1 MKNIITIIGIIGFQ
15 YMAISQSDS
24 TLITSANNSNCF
36 VEYSEELKEFI
47 PQHASKITC
56 REITITNLPPQT
68 NSVSVF
74 NIDFS
79 MTGSY
84 TFKIDSTLEIYPDKD
99 VYVEDMLTGQV
110 FDLKTSSSYSFKV
123 NRPIPDR
130 FVLHIDNMLARYFV
144 SSN

>member
-1 MKNIITIIGIIGFQ
+1 MKNIITIISIISLQ
-15 YMAISQSDS
+15 YMSIGQNDS
-24 TLITSANNSNCF
+24 TLIKSANNSNCF
-36 VEYSEELKEFI
+36 VEYSEELKSFVPE
-47 PQHASKITC
+47 QSSKISC
-56 REITITNLPPQT
+56 REITIKNLPPQT

-74 NIDFS
+74 SVDFG

-84 TFKIDSTLEIYPDKD
+84 TFKIDPTIEIYPDKD